1 MGNFMSSENDT
12 KQKEKPESKIKSEP
26 EPEPEG
32 NFCQGYLVSGC
43 NIGKNNVR
51 IKNCDKRFV
60 VASKDL
66 SETGYLKCT
75 VSKDGKICETDK
87 SDLAECELEV
97 DGLPYCEPDT
107 FQGPGMRSMATVGL
121 GPESAKKAE
130 LKRLDGIISDQQ
142 KQCQCEDGKKF
153 NNTVMDFG
161 ALGARPTYHW
171 NCE

>member
-1 MGNFMSSENDT
+1 MGNLMSSGSEN
-12 KQKEKPESKIKSEP
+12 KKVKGPEP
-26 EPEPEG
+26 EPEPEPEE
-32 NFCQGYLVSGC
+32 NFCQGYLVSDC
-43 NIGKNNVR
+43 NIGNNNVNV
-51 IKNCDKRFV
+51 KNCDKRFV
-60 VASKDL
+60 VASRDL

-75 VSKDGKICETDK
+75 LSKDGKICETDK

-107 FQGPGMRSMATVGL
+107 FQGPGMRGNRKLAAGTAFGQHAV
-121 GPESAKKAE
+121 KKLE
-130 LKRLDGIISDQQ
+130 MKRLDGIIRDQQ

-161 ALGARPTYHW
+161 RKKMLTYHW

>member
-1 MGNFMSSENDT
+1 MGNLMSSGSED
-12 KQKEKPESKIKSEP
+12 KKVKESEPEQEP
-26 EPEPEG
+26 EPEE
-32 NFCQGYLVSGC
+32 NFCQGYLVSDC
-43 NIGKNNVR
+43 NIGNNNVNV
-51 IKNCDKRFV
+51 KNCDKRFV
-60 VASKDL
+60 VDADL

-75 VSKDGKICETDK
+75 LSKDGKICETDK

-121 GPESAKKAE
+121 GPPSAKKLE
-130 LKRLDGIISDQQ
+130 MERLDGIIRDQQ

-161 ALGARPTYHW
+161 RRKMPTYHW